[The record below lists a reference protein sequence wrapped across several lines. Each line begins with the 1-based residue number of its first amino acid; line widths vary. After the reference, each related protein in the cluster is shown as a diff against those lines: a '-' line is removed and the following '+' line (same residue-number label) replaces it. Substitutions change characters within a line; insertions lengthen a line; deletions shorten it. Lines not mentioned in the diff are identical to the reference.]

1 MRAYLHNW
9 SDLGDRIIVHP
20 KGLPPGWTESGLTPE
35 REAEVIAEI
44 ERRSQNYAHLE
55 IRRPPCVE
63 HLNPE
68 NLEPIES
75 FVLC

>member
-1 MRAYLHNW
+1 MRAYLFNFY
-9 SDLGDRIIVHP
+9 DQGDRIIVHP
-20 KGLPPGWTESGLTPE
+20 RGLPPGWTESGLTPE
-35 REAEVIAEI
+35 REAEAV
-44 ERRSQNYAHLE
+44 ERNISGH
-55 IRRPPCVE
+55 VV